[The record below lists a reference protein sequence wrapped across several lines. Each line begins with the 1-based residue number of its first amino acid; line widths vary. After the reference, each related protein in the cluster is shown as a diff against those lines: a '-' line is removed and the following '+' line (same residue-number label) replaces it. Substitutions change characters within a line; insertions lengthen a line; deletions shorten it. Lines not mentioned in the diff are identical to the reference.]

1 MQVLL
6 QGLCWQMLVRH
17 DHDVVSG
24 GEAAA
29 AVYNIAGAVKRVFE
43 HVCAERLSL
52 VSGRGPNRPEF
63 PKCF

>member
-24 GEAAA
+24 GEPAA

-43 HVCAERLSL
+43 HVCA
-52 VSGRGPNRPEF
+52 VCPW
-63 PKCF
+63 